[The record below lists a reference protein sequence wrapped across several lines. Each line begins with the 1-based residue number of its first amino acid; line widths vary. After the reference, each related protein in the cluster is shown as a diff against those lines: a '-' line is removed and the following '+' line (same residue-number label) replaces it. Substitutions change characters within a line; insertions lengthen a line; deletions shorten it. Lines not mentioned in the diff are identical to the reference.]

1 MDGLER
7 IVGKIEAD
15 TRERLA
21 KSEENARVEAKKI
34 IGDGNDRGEKIIKNA
49 KLCAEREYTKTIER
63 IKSEARVNGEKMIL
77 EKKQEIIRNTV
88 LAAYERLLQI
98 DSGRLTD
105 FICRE
110 LDKSKPREEGEVLL
124 PGGDS
129 KCDALRIKT
138 VAEKHGLRIGD
149 ECITDEG
156 GFMIKYENREENC
169 TFKAILSAKRNEIS
183 DVLRDIYFC
192 EGDR

>member
-21 KSEENARVEAKKI
+21 KTEENARAEATRI
-34 IGDGNDRGEKIIKNA
+34 IGDGNDRGQKIIKNA
-49 KLCAEREYTKTIER
+49 KLCAEREYAKTIER
-63 IKSEARVNGEKMIL
+63 IKSEARVNGEKKIL
-77 EKKQEIIRNTV
+77 EKKQEIIKNTV
-88 LAAYERLLQI
+88 FVAYERLMQT
-98 DSGRLTD
+98 DGERLTD
-105 FICRE
+105 FICRG
-110 LDKSKPREEGEVLL
+110 LNASSPRETGEVLL
-124 PGGDS
+124 SNGDS
-129 KCDALRIKT
+129 KCDISRIKT
-138 VAEKHGLRIGD
+138 TAEKHGLRVGTERIA
-149 ECITDEG
+149 EG
-156 GFMIKYENREENC
+156 GFIIRYENREDNY